1 MLNPELTRN
10 NYIILPKFID
20 ERWANT
26 LYKDLLYNGQRDE
39 NLNNDSSHDLYVGG
53 NVYNAYKARPG
64 QELLY
69 YMTPI
74 ITRIA
79 NENLFPT
86 FSWMRLYKNG
96 SELKSHSDRP
106 ACEISLTLHLGGDK
120 PWDLIMERPS
130 GNFQNISLKNPG
142 DAVLYLGCVA
152 THSRRGPY
160 EGENYGQVFLHY
172 VRSQGPLA
180 FADGDLNK
188 GEDLDY
194 DWKSKIKENY
204 GQQ

>member
-1 MLNPELTRN
+1 MLNPELTKN

-39 NLNNDSSHDLYVGG
+39 NLNNDSSHDLYVDG

-74 ITRIA
+74 VTKIV
-79 NENLFPT
+79 NQNLYPT
-86 FSWMRLYKNG
+86 YSWMRLYKNG
-96 SELKSHSDRP
+96 SRLLQHEDRP
-106 ACEISLTLHLGGDK
+106 ACEISLSLHLGSDK
-120 PWDLIMERPS
+120 PWDFVIECPS
-130 GNFQNISLKNPG
+130 GNFHNISLKNPG
-142 DAVLYLGCVA
+142 DAVLYLGCVSK
-152 THSRRGPY
+152 HSRSGAY
-160 EGENYGQVFLHY
+160 EGENYGQIFLHY

-180 FADGDLNK
+180 YTDSDLNK
-188 GEDLDY
+188 GDLDY
-194 DWKSKIKENY
+194 DWRTKLKEDY